1 MAIPIPYHHSN
12 LNSEEMIYYVSG
24 NFSSRRGVDIGSVT
38 LHPSGIPHGP
48 HPGLAEKSIGAT
60 ETHELAVMC
69 DTFHPLR
76 LTKLAKGL
84 DDGEYAYSWLE
95 ERVPAGG
102 SPDDDPAGVTS
113 HF

>member
-1 MAIPIPYHHSN
+1 
-12 LNSEEMIYYVSG
+12 
-24 NFSSRRGVDIGSVT
+24 
-38 LHPSGIPHGP
+38 
-48 HPGLAEKSIGAT
+48 
-60 ETHELAVMC
+60 MC
-69 DTFHPLR
+69 DTFHSLR